1 MSIINQAT
9 ALVSMSLNTVVKA
22 VSIADN
28 LLNAVHTVSTVV
40 DTTTTIYADVI
51 ILQVNIN
58 AEATKLQ
65 LGNI

>member
-40 DTTTTIYADVI
+40 DTTTTIYSEVI
-51 ILQVNIN
+51 ILQVNLN
-58 AEATKLQ
+58 AQATKLG
-65 LGNI
+65 LTNV